1 MSEKLYES
9 YSCSS
14 CGMRF
19 DKKPLGK
26 ANKEDY
32 DEHQKRAHK

>member
-9 YSCSS
+9 YSCPN

-26 ANKEDY
+26 DNKADF
-32 DEHQKRAHK
+32 DEHLKTAHK